1 MQWTNY
7 DHPNKNSKG
16 QDKLKRRVNTES
28 MGIYFFF
35 AVMLTCF
42 IIAILGSG

>member
-1 MQWTNY
+1 MQWTHY
-7 DHPNKNSKG
+7 DHTNKNSKG
-16 QDKLKRRVNTES
+16 HKKLKRQVDTTS

-35 AVMLTCF
+35 AVMLACF